1 MTEIYEVGTQ
11 IEMLNH
17 QPALGIRIFDDWGDR
32 KIDHEEIARWDILS
46 VNLSSTIFIIP
57 LATIRRETNPS
68 RSSAQNLTT
77 STPFFRGLLP
87 FVDYFNLFHTI
98 PPAVPLNFKKKKG
111 AHGRSPPFAPSAHS
125 STQGTISHDVDIARL
140 HHSLAQT
147 EEEMV
152 TRGQFGVGL
161 PISLADDLQDDL
173 AETLPALLAA
183 LPDGRH

>member
-1 MTEIYEVGTQ
+1 MGTP

-87 FVDYFNLFHTI
+87 FVDYFNLFHAI
-98 PPAVPLNFKKKKG
+98 PPAVPLNFKKKRERMD
-111 AHGRSPPFAPSAHS
+111 APLPLHPPHIQALRVQSP
-125 STQGTISHDVDIARL
+125 TMLT
-140 HHSLAQT
+140 
-147 EEEMV
+147 
-152 TRGQFGVGL
+152 
-161 PISLADDLQDDL
+161 
-173 AETLPALLAA
+173 
-183 LPDGRH
+183 